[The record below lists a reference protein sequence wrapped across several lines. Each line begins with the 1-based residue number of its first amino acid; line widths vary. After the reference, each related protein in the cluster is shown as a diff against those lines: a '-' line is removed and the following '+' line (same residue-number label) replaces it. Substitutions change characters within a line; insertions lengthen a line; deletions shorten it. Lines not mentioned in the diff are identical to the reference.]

1 MEILLPAAPWLDPN
15 SVLHGLRKDV
25 LGWISVSTEVA
36 YMAVEMEASVA
47 GELDGL
53 LLKKVL

>member
-1 MEILLPAAPWLDPN
+1 MEILLPAAPWLDPDA
-15 SVLHGLRKDV
+15 VLHGLRKDV
-25 LGWISVSTEVA
+25 LGRIPVSTEVA
-36 YMAVEMEASVA
+36 YMAVEMEASMA